1 MKYLSIPTAAVLIL
15 ALSHLGLTNALGAH
29 HFWSAKVAW
38 IGAPIGM
45 VIALILTRLPARFGI
60 LLSLAGAIIAGATA
74 HYGKLQFAAS
84 YAEDRLAGQLW
95 YFGWIAT
102 AATATA
108 LIALVLY
115 QILASRV

>member
-1 MKYLSIPTAAVLIL
+1 MKLLSIPIAAVCVL
-15 ALSHLGLTNALGAH
+15 ALAHLGLTNTLGAH

-45 VIALILTRLPARFGI
+45 VIALVLTRLPARLGI
-60 LLSLAGAIIAGATA
+60 LLSLAGVIISGATA
-74 HYGKLQFAAS
+74 HYGKLQFVAS

-102 AATATA
+102 ASAATA

-115 QILASRV
+115 QVLASRA